1 MRTRAREGGRAPSS
15 AAHRCGRGVE
25 VDPPRHSASP
35 PRRRPTGKRH
45 LGSQLWTVAAKARRR
60 RAVAQSA
67 CWLVRRFPPVLSVA
81 AVGGWLAAAG
91 VPPRFP
97 PFFDSFLR
105 AMGLAVIHGGLGR
118 IRFPH
123 HWREREIVE
132 ERVCG
137 RCWRGASAEG
147 SRRHRRRAPRPT
159 PAGLPYWGRS
169 KPPFCLSKVCSPRPR
184 RASSASQSTSGRPPG
199 WERRLRPR
207 AAAAGALGG
216 PRPRA
221 PAIGGDTRYLSARAR
236 RAICARTAPSARLE
250 AFWATWL
257 T

>member
-1 MRTRAREGGRAPSS
+1 MPALDRPAPSTRS
-15 AAHRCGRGVE
+15 VGRTA
-25 VDPPRHSASP
+25 PP
-35 PRRRPTGKRH
+35 T
-45 LGSQLWTVAAKARRR
+45 
-60 RAVAQSA
+60 
-67 CWLVRRFPPVLSVA
+67 A
-81 AVGGWLAAAG
+81 AVHRHNGRTPGATAQLLLFF
-91 VPPRFP
+91 FP
-97 PFFDSFLR
+97 ILYC
-105 AMGLAVIHGGLGR
+105 
-118 IRFPH
+118 RFPH
-123 HWREREIVE
+123 HWREREIGE

-169 KPPFCLSKVCSPRPR
+169 KPPFCLSKVCSPRPC
-184 RASSASQSTSGRPPG
+184 RASSAPQSTSRRPPR

-236 RAICARTAPSARLE
+236 CAICARTAPSARLE

>member
-1 MRTRAREGGRAPSS
+1 MPPPLQGAEAHARGLPLLGAIQGAVLPEQGVPSAP
-15 AAHRCGRGVE
+15 A
-25 VDPPRHSASP
+25 
-35 PRRRPTGKRH
+35 PRRQRASKPLVAPCW
-45 LGSQLWTVAAKARRR
+45 LGASAESSRRRRR
-60 RAVAQSA
+60 RA
-67 CWLVRRFPPVLSVA
+67 R
-81 AVGGWLAAAG
+81 
-91 VPPRFP
+91 
-97 PFFDSFLR
+97 
-105 AMGLAVIHGGLGR
+105 
-118 IRFPH
+118 
-123 HWREREIVE
+123 
-132 ERVCG
+132 
-137 RCWRGASAEG
+137 
-147 SRRHRRRAPRPT
+147 RPT
-159 PAGLPYWGRS
+159 PAGFPYWGRS
-169 KPPFCLSKVCSPRPR
+169 KPPFCLSKVCSPRPC